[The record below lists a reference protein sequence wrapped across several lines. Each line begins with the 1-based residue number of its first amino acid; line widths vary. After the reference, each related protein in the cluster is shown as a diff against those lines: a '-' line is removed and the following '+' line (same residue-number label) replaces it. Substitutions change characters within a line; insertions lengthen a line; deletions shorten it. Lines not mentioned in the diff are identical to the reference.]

1 MLPVSHTD
9 KLVTAQTP
17 VKRHSVMSKAKAV
30 LVPAGSDL
38 EAAVKPRVRER
49 ILRTACELFYQRGIR
64 AVGVDAIAIAAGT
77 NKMSFYRSFASK
89 DELVAEYLRGEEK
102 QGWQCWDATCA
113 AHAGNPRAQ
122 VEAIFDVLVSNA
134 CQDGSRGCPLANA
147 AVEITE
153 PDHPA
158 RPIIEQYK
166 AEMRRRFRRLARE
179 MGAREPNCLGDALM
193 LLWEGSYLARLTLGQ
208 HGPVQGAAKAA
219 RALIGAYA
227 D

>member
-1 MLPVSHTD
+1 
-9 KLVTAQTP
+9 
-17 VKRHSVMSKAKAV
+17 MSKAKTV
-30 LVPAGSDL
+30 LVSAEHAPETAGM
-38 EAAVKPRVRER
+38 VKPRVRER
-49 ILRTACELFYQRGIR
+49 ILHTARELFYQRGIR
-64 AVGVDAIAIAAGT
+64 AVGVDAIASEAGT
-77 NKMSFYRSFASK
+77 NKMSFYCSFASK
-89 DELVAEYLRGEEK
+89 DELVADYLRGEERV
-102 QGWQCWDATCA
+102 GWQCWDETCA
-113 AHAGNPRAQ
+113 RHAGNPRAQ
-122 VEAIFDVLVSNA
+122 VEALFDVLVTNA
-134 CQDGSRGCPLANA
+134 CKDGSRGCSLANA

-179 MGAREPNCLGDALM
+179 MGSREPNSLGDGLM

-219 RALIGAYA
+219 RVLISAYA